1 MGNRQSRKVHH
12 AVMPKTILDEYDSV
26 VQQGGI
32 TEVDANAAQ
41 FSSQKLRSSLRK
53 LDQSGKEYSLSLSGE
68 KLGDYLI
75 DVMLH
80 HLTRLKNG
88 SQEWSTNGSEG
99 REEGPISPVTLI
111 SLRGNMLTSAISPR
125 IHELLT
131 TSKFIN
137 LVALDLS
144 MNNIDDDGVRT
155 ICLNLLQNT
164 TLRLLDLS
172 NNQIGS
178 IGFDCLAEAVYQN
191 KSILSLNL
199 TGNKEG
205 NEDTQTILLAAASNY
220 HLTDL
225 RLDLRGESANLQLLR
240 EIMERNDIIRS
251 ILHDLI
257 TSSTKRQFRVK
268 MNRLAMESSTL
279 HMTANRGDRATS
291 NFSALSSSTTDS
303 AYEKSDLTSSISSY
317 TETQYG
323 IPMPMSSPRLYQAAQ
338 MRGQMGF
345 IPVEAPDI
353 KVTQPVRRY
362 EYGAFET
369 RGRRMQMEDVTVI
382 HGDVR
387 EGRGEDVF
395 VVLDGHG
402 GRAAADF
409 VAENFVKTLISKL
422 DSLSDCKSSM
432 KETFTSINQD
442 MTSRF
447 VHCGA
452 TAAVVFL
459 QQSHLIAAN
468 IGDTRIIA
476 FSDTM
481 SSEGDIRSLSEEHK
495 PSTKNEY
502 DRVMSLGGTIK
513 EGRLCGVLAV
523 TRAFGDAFFSP
534 YVCAEPALFELPLDD
549 LQTGNWFIV
558 LATDGVWDVMSNKEV
573 ADHVLDKAV
582 TNHLA
587 SVSKSL
593 VEAAHSKGSTDNIS
607 ATIIRIFR

>member
-291 NFSALSSSTTDS
+291 SLNSFFVSVLPWNLF
-303 AYEKSDLTSSISSY
+303 YFHFLF
-317 TETQYG
+317 
-323 IPMPMSSPRLYQAAQ
+323 
-338 MRGQMGF
+338 GF
-345 IPVEAPDI
+345 IA
-353 KVTQPVRRY
+353 
-362 EYGAFET
+362 
-369 RGRRMQMEDVTVI
+369 
-382 HGDVR
+382 
-387 EGRGEDVF
+387 
-395 VVLDGHG
+395 
-402 GRAAADF
+402 
-409 VAENFVKTLISKL
+409 
-422 DSLSDCKSSM
+422 
-432 KETFTSINQD
+432 IN
-442 MTSRF
+442 
-447 VHCGA
+447 
-452 TAAVVFL
+452 
-459 QQSHLIAAN
+459 
-468 IGDTRIIA
+468 
-476 FSDTM
+476 
-481 SSEGDIRSLSEEHK
+481 
-495 PSTKNEY
+495 
-502 DRVMSLGGTIK
+502 
-513 EGRLCGVLAV
+513 
-523 TRAFGDAFFSP
+523 
-534 YVCAEPALFELPLDD
+534 
-549 LQTGNWFIV
+549 
-558 LATDGVWDVMSNKEV
+558 
-573 ADHVLDKAV
+573 
-582 TNHLA
+582 
-587 SVSKSL
+587 
-593 VEAAHSKGSTDNIS
+593 
-607 ATIIRIFR
+607 